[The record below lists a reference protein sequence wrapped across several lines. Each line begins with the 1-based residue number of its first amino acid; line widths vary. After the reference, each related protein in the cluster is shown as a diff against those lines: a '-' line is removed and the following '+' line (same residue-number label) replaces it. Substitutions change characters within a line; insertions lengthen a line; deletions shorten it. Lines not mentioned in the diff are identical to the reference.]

1 MTAGAEA
8 GRLRG
13 FDASRADGSPQLS
26 ERVLATQAF
35 AQLHPSHREV
45 VYKAY
50 YLRLTTHQI
59 AADLNVAEPV
69 VKCMLHRALRKLL
82 RAVEDSKPTPRF

>member
-1 MTAGAEA
+1 MTAGAQP
-8 GRLRG
+8 GRLKG
-13 FDASRADGSPQLS
+13 FDASR
-26 ERVLATQAF
+26 AF

-50 YLRLTTHQI
+50 YLRLTTYQI

-69 VKCMLHRALRKLL
+69 VKCMLHRALRKL
-82 RAVEDSKPTPRF
+82 RWAADDSQPTHRF